1 MGGHNILEPAAH
13 GKPVFVGPYMFNFK
27 EIFELLQKRDV
38 CIMAKNEADFT
49 EKLMALL
56 ADKARIAD
64 MGRKALEVVRENQG
78 ATRRNIENFEE
89 LIGQYHVK
97 LKEAPDEL

>member
-1 MGGHNILEPAAH
+1 
-13 GKPVFVGPYMFNFK
+13 
-27 EIFELLQKRDV
+27 
-38 CIMAKNEADFT
+38 
-49 EKLMALL
+49 MALL